1 MMGVFYSTRYRNLLL
16 NWFFTKFKSHTAVL
30 NSWFLIRVEKNSRI
44 RKKLMRIHSPDSY
57 TVGTG
62 TKSGLEPVTLCPQLG
77 VLTIQQRSKTPN
89 PFKFDIIS

>member
-1 MMGVFYSTRYRNLLL
+1 
-16 NWFFTKFKSHTAVL
+16 
-30 NSWFLIRVEKNSRI
+30 
-44 RKKLMRIHSPDSY
+44 MRIHSPDSY